1 MDSEE
6 RVISSIESL
15 EAQLELAREF
25 VRLKKWEN
33 LNLVVQSITRAAS
46 CLVESTLTA
55 NLEPPSARSKRA
67 GASPD

>member
-15 EAQLELAREF
+15 EAQLELARDF

-33 LNLVVQSITRAAS
+33 LNSVVQSITRTAS
-46 CLVESTLTA
+46 CLAESTLTA
-55 NLEPPSARSKRA
+55 ALEPPAARAKRA
-67 GASPD
+67 GASTD